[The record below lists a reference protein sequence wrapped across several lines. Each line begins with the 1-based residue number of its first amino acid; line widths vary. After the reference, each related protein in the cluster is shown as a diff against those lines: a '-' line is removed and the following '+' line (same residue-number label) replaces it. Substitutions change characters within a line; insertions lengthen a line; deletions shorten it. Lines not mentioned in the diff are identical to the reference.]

1 MNFNRLV
8 TYSREG
14 LKRIPLW
21 DTKNDELI
29 KELNPSCQINYQNVK
44 VSNCQCI

>member
-1 MNFNRLV
+1 MNFNSLV
-8 TYSREG
+8 TDQIEG

-29 KELNPSCQINYQNVK
+29 KELNPSCQINYQYVK
-44 VSNCQCI
+44 GSND